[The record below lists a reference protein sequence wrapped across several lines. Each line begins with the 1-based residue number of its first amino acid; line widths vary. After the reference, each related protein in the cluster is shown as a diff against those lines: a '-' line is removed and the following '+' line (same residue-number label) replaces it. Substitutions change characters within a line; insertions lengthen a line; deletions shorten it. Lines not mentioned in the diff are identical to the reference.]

1 LRGGLFN
8 LGLINSCVQVI
19 VDYTMQQNPYCP
31 RCWNSLVIS
40 QESNGDILGICDKC
54 SVISLLS
61 RKEKENYL
69 HNKKC
74 KTICGCGG
82 TAYVHGSNDFYECG
96 CCFKQIPLSN
106 DTKIFLKDKKPEGSK
121 QTEELKN
128 TGRIKEKEK
137 EQEKEQ
143 EQEQKQEQESTQA
156 LLNNFSNEK
165 PVLVNHRGERFLV
178 IQEPEIDD
186 VIYCGVMQQLGIR

>member
-1 LRGGLFN
+1 M
-8 LGLINSCVQVI
+8 I
-19 VDYTMQQNPYCP
+19 VDYTMQQNPYCS

-40 QESNGDILGICDKC
+40 QESNGNILGICDKC

-61 RKEKENYL
+61 RKEKEDYL

-82 TAYVHGSNDFYECG
+82 TAYVHGNDDFYKCG
-96 CCFKQIPLSN
+96 CCFKKIPLSN
-106 DTKIFLKDKKPEGSK
+106 DTKIFLKDKRPGSPAK

-128 TGRIKEKEK
+128 T
-137 EQEKEQ
+137 
-143 EQEQKQEQESTQA
+143 KQEQESAQA
-156 LLNNFSNEK
+156 STKSDDNLSNNYDFSNKE
-165 PVLVNHRGERFLV
+165 PVLADPLSDKRFPV

-186 VIYCGVMQQLGIR
+186 VIYCGAMKPFTIR